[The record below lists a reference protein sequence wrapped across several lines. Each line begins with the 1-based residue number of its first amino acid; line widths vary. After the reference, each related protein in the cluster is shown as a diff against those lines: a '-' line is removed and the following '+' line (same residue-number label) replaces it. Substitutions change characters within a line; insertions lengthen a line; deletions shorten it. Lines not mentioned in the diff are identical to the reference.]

1 MTGCLMSMNLMLDF
15 SERYLL
21 IRILRDKRWRFL

>member
-1 MTGCLMSMNLMLDF
+1 MTVCLMSMNLMLDF

-21 IRILRDKRWRFL
+21 IRHLRDERWRF